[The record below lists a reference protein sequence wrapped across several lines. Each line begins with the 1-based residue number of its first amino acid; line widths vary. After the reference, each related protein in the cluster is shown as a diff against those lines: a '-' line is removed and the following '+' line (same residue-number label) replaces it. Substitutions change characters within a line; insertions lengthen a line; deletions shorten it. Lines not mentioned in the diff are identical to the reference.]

1 MSQTVAMH
9 ILPNISRSKCNQKMK
24 FGQFI
29 ELTREEFF
37 FKNHAENETWR
48 LVPDPF
54 LFFKNALLELKT
66 SGQQLT

>member
-1 MSQTVAMH
+1 
-9 ILPNISRSKCNQKMK
+9 MK
-24 FGQFI
+24 FGQLI

-37 FKNHAENETWR
+37 FKNHAENEAWR

-54 LFFKNALLELKT
+54 LFFKNALLELKI